1 MQKIVRNAS
10 VIALALSLA
19 SCVATRRP
27 VAAVPLAE
35 QAAVLQGLPGYTLA
49 GRVGITGVNAGISA
63 GLQWQQRKAAS
74 NVRLS
79 GPLGLGATEIHFE
92 RDALRITTSRGDKL
106 EGEAAQQVLA
116 QQLGFTPPLGALRYW
131 VLGVPTPDN
140 AITGEV
146 RDASGLLTAFEQED
160 WKLQFEE
167 FRPQATVQGTVQ
179 VPTRLLAERANL
191 RLRLIIDNWDLQ

>member
-1 MQKIVRNAS
+1 MQKIVRNAL
-10 VIALALSLA
+10 VISLTIMLV
-19 SCVATRRP
+19 SCVASRRP

-35 QAAVLQGLPGYTLA
+35 QAAVLQGLSGYALT
-49 GRVGITGVNAGISA
+49 GRVAITGVNAGVSA
-63 GLQWQQRKAAS
+63 GMQWQQRKAAS

-92 RDALRITTSRGDKL
+92 RDALRIMTSRGDKL

-131 VLGVPTPDN
+131 VLGLPAPFEATS
-140 AITGEV
+140 GEV
-146 RDASGLLTAFEQED
+146 RDAAGLLTAFEQQD

-167 FRPQATVQGTVQ
+167 FRPQATAQGTVQ
-179 VPTRLLAERANL
+179 VPIRLLAERADL
-191 RLRLIIDNWDLQ
+191 RLRLIIDSWDLQ

>member
-1 MQKIVRNAS
+1 MQKIVRNAL
-10 VIALALSLA
+10 VIALAFVLV

-27 VAAVPLAE
+27 IAAVPVAE
-35 QAAVLQGLPGYTLA
+35 QAGVLRGLA
-49 GRVGITGVNAGISA
+49 GYALTGRVAITGVNAGRSA
-63 GLQWQQRKAAS
+63 GMQWQQRKAAS
-74 NVRLS
+74 NLRLS

-92 RDALRITTSRGDKL
+92 RDALRITTSRGDNL

-131 VLGVPTPDN
+131 VLGVPTPDA

-146 RDASGLLTAFEQED
+146 RDAAGQLTAFEQQD

-167 FRPQATVQGTVQ
+167 FAPQATAQGTVQ
-179 VPTRLLAERANL
+179 VPTRLLAQRANL
-191 RLRLIIDNWDLQ
+191 RMRLIIDNWDLQ